1 MPSGTVTSETNFA
14 LSVQPDSFVGSG
26 VDAMGVSAKVEI
38 AVGQPGAVVSVDT
51 VREFCCVVLV

>member
-38 AVGQPGAVVSVDT
+38 AVGPPGAVVIVETGRD
-51 VREFCCVVLV
+51 V